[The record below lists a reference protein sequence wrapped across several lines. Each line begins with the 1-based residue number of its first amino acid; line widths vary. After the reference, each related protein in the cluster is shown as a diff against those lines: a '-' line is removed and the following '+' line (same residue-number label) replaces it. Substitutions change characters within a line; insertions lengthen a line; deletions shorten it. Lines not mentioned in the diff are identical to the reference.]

1 MINGIIFKEAGISMV
16 SIIKLLFSTKRKGYL
31 SGFNNS
37 LFMELVFIIIMV
49 DVVCLFSITPCLP
62 SITP

>member
-1 MINGIIFKEAGISMV
+1 MV